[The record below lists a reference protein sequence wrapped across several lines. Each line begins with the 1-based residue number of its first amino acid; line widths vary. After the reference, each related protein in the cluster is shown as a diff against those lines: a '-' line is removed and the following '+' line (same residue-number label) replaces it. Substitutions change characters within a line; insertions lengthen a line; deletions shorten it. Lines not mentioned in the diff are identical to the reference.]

1 MKTLQK
7 YVLESIESI
16 DPTKENII
24 NFLKENYNG
33 NFNISNKPN
42 KDGKFE
48 VSSEGDVKL
57 TNNKLKYLTN
67 DLFEFTII
75 KGKFECDYC
84 KSLKSLKGA
93 PRIVN
98 KDFNCSYCPSLESI
112 NGAPEE
118 VGLSFSCNN
127 CRLLKS
133 LEGAPKE
140 VGKNFNCYKCINL
153 SSLKYAPK
161 NVGGNFRCKECAVK
175 FTEEEVKK
183 YSNVKGNISK

>member
-1 MKTLQK
+1 MKTLQE
-7 YVLESIESI
+7 YILESIDTNRETI
-16 DPTKENII
+16 V
-24 NFLKENYNG
+24 NFLKENYTG
-33 NFNISNKPN
+33 DFNISNQPN

-57 TNNKLKYLTN
+57 IKFTNHKLKYLTN
-67 DLFEFTII
+67 DLFEFTVI
-75 KGKFECDYC
+75 KGNFECDYC
-84 KSLKSLKGA
+84 KSLKTLEGA
-93 PRIVN
+93 PKIVN
-98 KDFNCSYCPSLESI
+98 KDFNCSYCPSLESL

-118 VGLSFSCNN
+118 VGMSFSCNN

-153 SSLKYAPK
+153 SSLKDAPK
-161 NVGGNFRCKECAVK
+161 NVGGDFRCKNCAIN